1 MMVSSDL
8 GRLRHRLVLQRR
20 NPVADGG
27 GGEDGDPWA
36 APNVVATVW
45 GAVEPLS
52 GAERLSAMRLEG
64 QVTHKITIRYRS
76 GVDSDM
82 RIVMGTRSFN
92 IRAVMDVGERR
103 RYLELLCQEG
113 VAT

>member
-1 MMVSSDL
+1 MMATGDL
-8 GRLRHRLVLQRR
+8 GRLRHHAGRR
-20 NPVADGG
+20 DREHEPDGC

-36 APNVVATVW
+36 APSVVATVW
-45 GAVEPLS
+45 GAVAPLS

-82 RIVMGTRSFN
+82 RIVMGGRSFN